1 MKRRLAV
8 VCDFDGTAILEDVAD
23 ALSIAFGGYENWKA
37 TNDAFHAG
45 RIEFEEL
52 LRRIFEPIT
61 ATAAEVHAFALERAH
76 FRPGFEELLAT
87 CRRRDIR
94 FVLASGGLDLYI
106 HPALTKL
113 PRELTDG
120 PGYDYQPDWSPDGRY
135 VVYSSYRNDQ
145 IELGLLDLTTGQT
158 TTLLGDG
165 LELRA
170 NHAEYVPGG
179 LALSF
184 PHAHAPG
191 ACGRCGSCK
200 GAIVKELQRQGMTVL
215 AVGDGNADRCMARV
229 ADHLFARGRLLDW
242 CRAEAVACEPFETF
256 QPVLARLEVLAVG
269 R

>member
-52 LRRIFEPIT
+52 LRRIFEPIS

-113 PRELTDG
+113 PRELA
-120 PGYDYQPDWSPDGRY
+120 
-135 VVYSSYRNDQ
+135 
-145 IELGLLDLTTGQT
+145 
-158 TTLLGDG
+158 DG

-256 QPVLARLEVLAVG
+256 QPVLARLEVLAVA

>member
-1 MKRRLAV
+1 MKPRLAV

-23 ALSIAFGGYENWKA
+23 ELSIAFGGYENWKA

-45 RIEFEEL
+45 DIEFVEL

-61 ATAAEVHAFALERAH
+61 ASPAEVHAFALERAN
-76 FRPGFEELLAT
+76 FRPGFQELLSA
-87 CRRRDIR
+87 CRQRDVR

-113 PRELTDG
+113 PR
-120 PGYDYQPDWSPDGRY
+120 
-135 VVYSSYRNDQ
+135 
-145 IELGLLDLTTGQT
+145 DLTH
-158 TTLLGDG
+158 G
-165 LELRA
+165 LEIRA
-170 NHAEYVPGG
+170 NSADHVAGG

-191 ACGRCGSCK
+191 ACGSCGSCK
-200 GAIVKELQRQGMTVL
+200 GAIVKELQAEGMTVL

-242 CRAEAVACEPFETF
+242 CRAEAVDCEPFETF
-256 QPVLARLEVLAVG
+256 QPVLARLEALTEAP
-269 R
+269 